1 MANPPVIPNLPP
13 TPTRSDGPADFTPK
27 ADAMMGALQPMIV
40 KQNELAAWM
49 NSQSI
54 APGLPSITGNG
65 NKFLKVS
72 EGGVGLEWDEAGQLI
87 GDVLLTS
94 RQVASNF
101 LRTDGSIYL
110 QSAYPDLFAQL
121 GLLGGVSGQAWS
133 LKTSGVGTSITD
145 VASDLKGVVIAI
157 GASTSI
163 IRSTDNGETW
173 TVIPGV
179 LPASQSGKCIATDR
193 KGVWCIGHSNGGVR
207 STDNGLTWGVGGVG
221 QASSID
227 TDGLGT
233 WIATRGGSSQINKSL
248 DNGVTWTGSTVS
260 SNYLYA
266 VCTDR
271 KGVWVVAGIEGAM
284 RRSADNGL
292 TWSPVTLSSATSE
305 VVAGC
310 PKAIATDGEGRWVR
324 VNSNTSI
331 SSSVDNGVTWQSA
344 VGGLTTTPATAFT
357 GVAASGAGAFSAVG
371 AGGAIITSRN
381 SGASWTYPTTPLDGS
396 AGNSIARL
404 SDSGLVSVAV
414 AGKIAVSRAVF
425 SYDSAT
431 QFKTPTIYDP
441 SGLTS
446 YIKARRTP

>member
-1 MANPPVIPNLPP
+1 
-13 TPTRSDGPADFTPK
+13 
-27 ADAMMGALQPMIV
+27 
-40 KQNELAAWM
+40 
-49 NSQSI
+49 
-54 APGLPSITGNG
+54 
-65 NKFLKVS
+65 
-72 EGGVGLEWDEAGQLI
+72 
-87 GDVLLTS
+87 
-94 RQVASNF
+94 
-101 LRTDGSIYL
+101 
-110 QSAYPDLFAQL
+110 
-121 GLLGGVSGQAWS
+121 
-133 LKTSGVGTSITD
+133 
-145 VASDLKGVVIAI
+145 
-157 GASTSI
+157 
-163 IRSTDNGETW
+163 
-173 TVIPGV
+173 
-179 LPASQSGKCIATDR
+179 
-193 KGVWCIGHSNGGVR
+193 
-207 STDNGLTWGVGGVG
+207 
-221 QASSID
+221 
-227 TDGLGT
+227 
-233 WIATRGGSSQINKSL
+233 
-248 DNGVTWTGSTVS
+248 
-260 SNYLYA
+260 
-266 VCTDR
+266 
-271 KGVWVVAGIEGAM
+271 M

-331 SSSVDNGVTWQSA
+331 SSSIDNGVTWQSA